1 MSFFLTSAILQP
13 VEVETKTAGTQSVQ
27 RMWFEPVLGPELDGF
42 WLEPG
47 NELIVGRASQCD
59 IRLPDATISRQHFCL
74 RSTEEGCVV
83 IDLGSRLGISVND
96 VAVKKDSL
104 IPLQPGD
111 LITCGPWILRTG
123 TRSGAPVSMQTID
136 DSVEVEARVQR
147 MAQSDIGSLAQHRL
161 SLLIDCSADINKATD
176 LKELGALLVKSA
188 IAGTGFQRAAMLMP
202 ADAEGEIEVV
212 AFLDGDSR
220 DATGTT
226 FSRSLL
232 EGASRGDVACML
244 SGQTA
249 GFGQSIA
256 DLSIHSAIC
265 SGLMVD
271 NVLVAYLYLDARE
284 QEMQVHQNI
293 QLHDDSLKVQIQSDA
308 AGFCQS
314 LCRMA
319 GLAYA
324 NLRRLEMQIRQVK
337 LEQDISAAREAQQL
351 MIPKDVGVGDVFGWS
366 HIFRPGRE
374 ASGDLLDIIP
384 LSDTRLALVVGDV
397 SGKGAGAA
405 IMMAASQSFLHSRL
419 RKGSDPAQAVSA
431 VNNFIAKRSAMNK
444 FLTLWVGIFDADLK
458 ELTYVDAGHGHWAI
472 RRANGQAEAPPTPDG
487 FLIGIDAN
495 SEYRNATLLVES
507 GDRIIIFSD
516 GIPEQQTKGSEQY
529 GVERVYD
536 LVAGSPSAEEDVT
549 RLLKAVIDWAGHQE
563 LDDDTTIVSLG
574 LT

>member
-1 MSFFLTSAILQP
+1 
-13 VEVETKTAGTQSVQ
+13 
-27 RMWFEPVLGPELDGF
+27 MWFEPVMGPDLEGF

-47 NELIVGRASQCD
+47 HELLVGRASQCD
-59 IRLPDATISRQHFCL
+59 IRLPDATVSRQHFRLC
-74 RSTEEGCVV
+74 SSDNGCFA

-96 VAVKKDSL
+96 VQCQKESKVLLKSN
-104 IPLQPGD
+104 D
-111 LITCGPWILRTG
+111 LISCGPWVFRTG
-123 TRSGAPVSMQTID
+123 ARSGAPVSMQTID
-136 DSVEVEARVQR
+136 DLVEVEDRVQR
-147 MAQSDIGSLAQHRL
+147 MSKSDIGSLAQHRL
-161 SLLIDCSADINKATD
+161 SLLIDSSADINKAMN
-176 LKELGALLVKSA
+176 LKELGTLLVKSA
-188 IAGTGFQRAAMLMP
+188 IDGTGFQRAAMLMP

-212 AFLDGDSR
+212 AFLDGASR

-256 DLSIHSAIC
+256 DLNIHSAIC
-265 SGLMVD
+265 AGLMVD
-271 NVLVAYLYLDARE
+271 DVLVAYLYLDARE
-284 QEMQVHQNI
+284 QER
-293 QLHDDSLKVQIQSDA
+293 QIQSDA
-308 AGFCQS
+308 AGFCQA

-351 MIPKDVGVGDVFGWS
+351 MIPKDVGVGDVFGWG

-384 LSDTRLALVVGDV
+384 LSETRMALVVGDV

-419 RKGSDPAQAVSA
+419 RGGSDPAEAVSA

-444 FLTLWVGIFDADLK
+444 FLTLWVGIFDADLR

-472 RRANGQAEAPPTPDG
+472 RRSNGTAEAPPTPDG
-487 FLIGIDAN
+487 FLVGIDAT

-516 GIPEQQTKGSEQY
+516 GIPEQQTKGEEQY

-536 LVAGSPSAEEDVT
+536 LVAASPSAEEDVKQ
-549 RLLKAVIDWAGHQE
+549 LLDAVIKWAGHSE

>member
-1 MSFFLTSAILQP
+1 VAEATTSL
-13 VEVETKTAGTQSVQ
+13 GTHSVQ
-27 RMWFEPVLGPELDGF
+27 RMWFEPILGPELDGF

-47 NELIVGRASQCD
+47 HDLLVGRASQCD
-59 IRLPDATISRQHFCL
+59 IRLPDATISRQHFRL
-74 RSTEEGCVV
+74 HSTEDGCKA
-83 IDLGSRLGISVND
+83 IDLGSRLGILVND
-96 VAVKKDSL
+96 VAIQKKSSVTL
-104 IPLQPGD
+104 KPGD
-111 LITCGPWILRTG
+111 IITCGAWIFRTG

-136 DSVEVEARVQR
+136 DSIEVEARVQR
-147 MAQSDIGSLAQHRL
+147 MSQSEMGSLAQHRL
-161 SLLIDCSADINKATD
+161 SLLIDCSADINKATN
-176 LKELGALLVKSA
+176 LKDLGALLVKSA

-212 AFLDGDSR
+212 AFLDGESR
-220 DATGTT
+220 NAAGTT

-232 EGASRGDVACML
+232 EGASHGDVACML

-256 DLSIHSAIC
+256 DLNIHSAIC
-265 SGLMVD
+265 AGLMVD
-271 NVLVAYLYLDARE
+271 DILVAYLYLDARE
-284 QEMQVHQNI
+284 QER
-293 QLHDDSLKVQIQSDA
+293 QIQSDA
-308 AGFCQS
+308 AGFCQA

-337 LEQDISAAREAQQL
+337 LEQDISAAREAQEL
-351 MIPKDVGVGDVFGWS
+351 MIPKDIGVGEVFGWG

-384 LSDTRLALVVGDV
+384 LSNTRMALVVGDV

-405 IMMAASQSFLHSRL
+405 IMMAASQSFLHSHL
-419 RKGSDPAQAVSA
+419 RQGSDPAKAVSA
-431 VNNFIAKRSAMNK
+431 VNTFIAKRSAMNK
-444 FLTLWVGIFDADLK
+444 FLTLWVGIFDAELK

-472 RRANGQAEAPPTPDG
+472 RRANGVAEAPPTPDG
-487 FLIGIDAN
+487 FLIGIDSN

-507 GDRIIIFSD
+507 GDRIVIFSD

-536 LVAGSPSAEEDVT
+536 LVAQSPSAEEDVK
-549 RLLKAVIDWAGHQE
+549 RLLKAVIDWAGHSE

-574 LT
+574 LV

>member
-1 MSFFLTSAILQP
+1 
-13 VEVETKTAGTQSVQ
+13 
-27 RMWFEPVLGPELDGF
+27 MWFEPVLGPELDGF

-47 NELIVGRASQCD
+47 HELLLGRASQCD
-59 IRLPDATISRQHFCL
+59 IRLPDATISRQHFRL
-74 RSTEEGCVV
+74 RSTAEGCVI
-83 IDLGSRLGISVND
+83 IDLGGRLGITVNE
-96 VAVKKDSL
+96 VTAQKDL
-104 IPLQPGD
+104 LVTLKPGD
-111 LITCGPWILRTG
+111 LIACGPWIFRTG
-123 TRSGAPVSMQTID
+123 TRAGAAVSMQTID

-147 MAQSDIGSLAQHRL
+147 VSQSEIGTLAQHRL
-161 SLLIDCSADINKATD
+161 SLLIDCSSDINKATD
-176 LKELGALLVKSA
+176 LHQLGSLLVKSA

-202 ADAEGEIEVV
+202 ADEKGEIKVI

-220 DATGTT
+220 DAAGTT

-265 SGLMVD
+265 SALMVD

-284 QEMQVHQNI
+284 QER
-293 QLHDDSLKVQIQSDA
+293 QIQSDA
-308 AGFCQS
+308 AGFCQA

-324 NLRRLEMQIRQVK
+324 NLHRLKMQIRQAK

-405 IMMAASQSFLHSRL
+405 IMMAASQSFIHSRL
-419 RKGSDPAQAVSA
+419 RNGADPSETVAA
-431 VNNFIAKRSAMNK
+431 VNSFIAKRSAMNK
-444 FLTLWVGIFDADLK
+444 FLTLWVGVFDAEMK

-472 RRANGQAEAPPTPDG
+472 RRASGTSEAPPTPDG
-487 FLIGIDAN
+487 FLVGIDAS
-495 SEYRNATLLVES
+495 SEYRNATLLVEP

-516 GIPEQQTKGSEQY
+516 GIPEQQTKGEEQY
-529 GVERVYD
+529 GVDRVYD
-536 LVAGSPSAEEDVT
+536 LVSASPSAEEDVK
-549 RLLKAVIDWAGHQE
+549 RLLQAVIEWAGHAE

>member
-1 MSFFLTSAILQP
+1 
-13 VEVETKTAGTQSVQ
+13 
-27 RMWFEPVLGPELDGF
+27 MWFEPVLGPELDGF

-47 NELIVGRASQCD
+47 HELLVGRASQCD
-59 IRLPDATISRQHFCL
+59 IRLPDATISRQHFRL

-96 VAVKKDSL
+96 VAAQKDSL

-147 MAQSDIGSLAQHRL
+147 MSQSEIGSLAQHRL
-161 SLLIDCSADINKATD
+161 SLLIDCSADINKATN
-176 LKELGALLVKSA
+176 LKELGAFLVKSA
-188 IAGTGFQRAAMLMP
+188 ISGTGFQRAAMLMP

-212 AFLDGDSR
+212 AFLDGNSR

-284 QEMQVHQNI
+284 QEMQI
-293 QLHDDSLKVQIQSDA
+293 QQDA
-308 AGFCQS
+308 AGFCQA

-324 NLRRLEMQIRQVK
+324 NLHRLEMQIRQVK

-366 HIFRPGRE
+366 HVFRPGRG
-374 ASGDLLDIIP
+374 AAGDLLDIIP
-384 LSDTRLALVVGDV
+384 LSNSRLALVVGDV

-405 IMMAASQSFLHSRL
+405 IMMAASQSFLHSRI
-419 RKGSDPAQAVSA
+419 REGSDPAQAVSA
-431 VNNFIAKRSAMNK
+431 VNAFIAKRSAMNK
-444 FLTLWVGIFDADLK
+444 FLTLWVGIFDAELK

-487 FLIGIDAN
+487 FLVGVNAN
-495 SEYRNATLLVES
+495 EEYRNATLLVES

-536 LVAGSPSAEEDVT
+536 LVAGSPSAEEDVK
-549 RLLKAVIDWAGHQE
+549 RLLKAVIDWAGRQE

>member
-1 MSFFLTSAILQP
+1 M
-13 VEVETKTAGTQSVQ
+13 
-27 RMWFEPVLGPELDGF
+27 GPELEGF

-47 NELIVGRASQCD
+47 HELLVGRASQCD
-59 IRLPDATISRQHFCL
+59 IRLPEATISRQHFRL
-74 RSTEEGCVV
+74 RSAEEGCFI

-96 VAVKKDSL
+96 VQCQKESKVLLKT
-104 IPLQPGD
+104 GD
-111 LITCGPWILRTG
+111 LVSCGPWVFRTG

-147 MAQSDIGSLAQHRL
+147 MSQSDIGVLAQHRL
-161 SLLIDCSADINKATD
+161 SLLIDSSADINKATD

-188 IAGTGFQRAAMLMP
+188 IGGTGFQRAAMLMP
-202 ADAEGEIEVV
+202 ADAEGEFEVV
-212 AFLDGDSR
+212 AFLDGESR
-220 DATGTT
+220 DASGTT

-232 EGASRGDVACML
+232 EGASKGDVACML

-256 DLSIHSAIC
+256 DLNIHSAIC

-271 NVLVAYLYLDARE
+271 NILVAYLYLDARE
-284 QEMQVHQNI
+284 QER
-293 QLHDDSLKVQIQSDA
+293 QIQADA
-308 AGFCQS
+308 AGFCQA

-319 GLAYA
+319 GLAFA

-351 MIPKDVGVGDVFGWS
+351 MIPKDIGAGEVFGWS

-384 LSDTRLALVVGDV
+384 LSETRMALVVGDV

-419 RKGSDPAQAVSA
+419 RNGCDPAEAVSA
-431 VNNFIAKRSAMNK
+431 VNAFIAKRSAMNK
-444 FLTLWVGIFDADLK
+444 FLTLWVGIFDAQMK

-472 RRANGQAEAPPTPDG
+472 RRANGTAEAPPIPDG
-487 FLIGIDAN
+487 FLVGIDAS
-495 SEYRNATLLVES
+495 SEYRNATLLVEP

-516 GIPEQQTKGSEQY
+516 GIPEQQTKGEEQY
-529 GVERVYD
+529 GVERVYE
-536 LVAGSPSAEEDVT
+536 LVAKSPTAEEDVK
-549 RLLKAVIDWAGHQE
+549 RLLDAVIKWAGHAE

-574 LT
+574 MV

>member
-1 MSFFLTSAILQP
+1 MEEATTSL
-13 VEVETKTAGTQSVQ
+13 GTHSIQ
-27 RMWFEPVLGPELDGF
+27 RLWFEPILGPELDGF

-47 NELIVGRASQCD
+47 HDLLVGRASQCD
-59 IRLPDATISRQHFCL
+59 IRLPDATISRQHFRL
-74 RSTEEGCVV
+74 HSTADGCNV
-83 IDLGSRLGISVND
+83 IDLGSRLGILVND
-96 VAVKKDSL
+96 VALQKESS
-104 IPLQPGD
+104 IPLKPGD
-111 LITCGPWILRTG
+111 LITCGPWIFRTG

-136 DSVEVEARVQR
+136 DSIEVEARVQR
-147 MAQSDIGSLAQHRL
+147 MSQSEMGSLAQHRL
-161 SLLIDCSADINKATD
+161 SLLIDCSADINKATN
-176 LKELGALLVKSA
+176 LKDLGALLVKSA

-212 AFLDGDSR
+212 AFLDGESR
-220 DATGTT
+220 NATGTT

-232 EGASRGDVACML
+232 DGASQGDVACML

-256 DLSIHSAIC
+256 DLNIHSAIC
-265 SGLMVD
+265 AGLMVD
-271 NVLVAYLYLDARE
+271 DILVAYLYLDARE
-284 QEMQVHQNI
+284 QER
-293 QLHDDSLKVQIQSDA
+293 QIQSDA
-308 AGFCQS
+308 AGFCQA

-351 MIPKDVGVGDVFGWS
+351 MIPNDIGVGDVFSWS
-366 HIFRPGRE
+366 HVFRPGRE

-384 LSDTRLALVVGDV
+384 LSETRLALVVGDV
-397 SGKGAGAA
+397 TGKGAGAA

-419 RKGSDPAQAVSA
+419 RKGCDPAQAVSA
-431 VNNFIAKRSAMNK
+431 VNEFIAKRSAMNK
-444 FLTLWVGIFDADLK
+444 FLTLWVGIFDAQIK

-472 RRANGQAEAPPTPDG
+472 RRANGTAEAPPTPDG
-487 FLIGIDAN
+487 FLVGIDAD

-536 LVAGSPSAEEDVT
+536 LVAKSPSAEEDVKG
-549 RLLKAVIDWAGHQE
+549 LLKAVIDWAGHSE

-574 LT
+574 LV

>member
-1 MSFFLTSAILQP
+1 
-13 VEVETKTAGTQSVQ
+13 
-27 RMWFEPVLGPELDGF
+27 MWFEPVLGPELDGF

-47 NELIVGRASQCD
+47 HELLVGRASQCD
-59 IRLPDATISRQHFCL
+59 IRLPDATISRQHFRL

-96 VAVKKDSL
+96 VAAQKDSL
-104 IPLQPGD
+104 VPLLPGD
-111 LITCGPWILRTG
+111 LIACGPWILRTG

-147 MAQSDIGSLAQHRL
+147 MSQSDIGSLAQHRL
-161 SLLIDCSADINKATD
+161 SLLIDCSADINKATN

-188 IAGTGFQRAAMLMP
+188 IGGTGFQRAAMLMP

-284 QEMQVHQNI
+284 QEMQV
-293 QLHDDSLKVQIQSDA
+293 QSDA
-308 AGFCQS
+308 AGFCQA

-366 HIFRPGRE
+366 HVFRPGRG
-374 ASGDLLDIIP
+374 AAGDLLDIIP
-384 LSDTRLALVVGDV
+384 LSDSRLALVVGDV

-405 IMMAASQSFLHSRL
+405 IMMAASQSFLHSRI
-419 RKGSDPAQAVSA
+419 RAGSDPAQAVSA
-431 VNNFIAKRSAMNK
+431 VNAFIAKRSAMNK
-444 FLTLWVGIFDADLK
+444 FLTLWVGIFDTQLK

-472 RRANGQAEAPPTPDG
+472 RRADGQAEAPPTPDG
-487 FLIGIDAN
+487 FLVGVDAN
-495 SEYRNATLLVES
+495 EEYRNATLLVES

-516 GIPEQQTKGSEQY
+516 GIPEQQNKGGEQY
-529 GVERVYD
+529 GSERVYD
-536 LVAGSPSAEEDVT
+536 LVAQSPSAEEDVK
-549 RLLKAVIDWAGHQE
+549 RLLKAVIDWAGHKE

>member
-1 MSFFLTSAILQP
+1 M
-13 VEVETKTAGTQSVQ
+13 
-27 RMWFEPVLGPELDGF
+27 GPELEGF

-47 NELIVGRASQCD
+47 HELLVGRASQCD
-59 IRLPDATISRQHFCL
+59 IRLPEATISRQHFRL
-74 RSTEEGCVV
+74 RSAEEGCFI

-96 VAVKKDSL
+96 VQCQKESKVLLKT
-104 IPLQPGD
+104 GD
-111 LITCGPWILRTG
+111 LVSCGPWVFRTG

-147 MAQSDIGSLAQHRL
+147 MSQSDIGVLAQHRL
-161 SLLIDCSADINKATD
+161 SLLIDSSADINKATD

-188 IAGTGFQRAAMLMP
+188 IGGTGFQRAAMLMP
-202 ADAEGEIEVV
+202 ADAEGEFEVV
-212 AFLDGDSR
+212 AFLDGESR
-220 DATGTT
+220 DASGTT

-232 EGASRGDVACML
+232 EGASKGDVACML

-256 DLSIHSAIC
+256 DLNIHSAIC

-271 NVLVAYLYLDARE
+271 NILVAYLYLDARE
-284 QEMQVHQNI
+284 QER
-293 QLHDDSLKVQIQSDA
+293 QIQADA
-308 AGFCQS
+308 AGFCQA

-319 GLAYA
+319 GLAFA

-351 MIPKDVGVGDVFGWS
+351 MIPKDIGAGEVFGWS
-366 HIFRPGRE
+366 HVFRPGRE

-384 LSDTRLALVVGDV
+384 ISETKLALIVGDV

-419 RKGSDPAQAVSA
+419 RKASDPAQAVA
-431 VNNFIAKRSAMNK
+431 GVNAFIAKRSAMNK
-444 FLTLWVGIFDADLK
+444 FLTLWVGIFDAQMK

-472 RRANGQAEAPPTPDG
+472 RRANGITEAPPTPDG
-487 FLIGIDAN
+487 FLVGIDAD

-507 GDRIIIFSD
+507 GDRIVIFSD
-516 GIPEQQTKGSEQY
+516 GIPEQQAQGGEQY

-536 LVAGSPSAEEDVT
+536 LLAESQTAEDDVK
-549 RLLKAVIDWAGHQE
+549 RLLEEVVKWAGRDE

-574 LT
+574 LV